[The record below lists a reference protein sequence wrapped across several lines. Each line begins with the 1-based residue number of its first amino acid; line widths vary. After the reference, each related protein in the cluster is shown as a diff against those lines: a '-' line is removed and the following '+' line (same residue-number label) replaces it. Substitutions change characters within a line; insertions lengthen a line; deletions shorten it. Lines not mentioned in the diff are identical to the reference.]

1 MTFLW
6 GAKVENIMKKA
17 IFMLFLLGFFL
28 FVFFCNFGRKSCNK
42 SPKALKRNSFD
53 PKHCFLGL
61 LSHFLCKSL
70 VIEGLIS
77 KQFSQTISFFL
88 SKLRVKR
95 LESKITR
102 QIPQS
107 TYQKL

>member
-6 GAKVENIMKKA
+6 GAKVESIMKKA
-17 IFMLFLLGFFL
+17 TFMLFLLFFFL
-28 FVFFCNFGRKSCNK
+28 NFGRSCNK
-42 SPKALKRNSFD
+42 SPKAIKRNSFG

-70 VIEGLIS
+70 VIEELIR
-77 KQFSQTISFFL
+77 KQFSQTIKSFFL
-88 SKLRVKR
+88 NKLHVKR

-107 TYQKL
+107 TYHKL

>member
-1 MTFLW
+1 MTSLW
-6 GAKVENIMKKA
+6 GTKVENFMKKA
-17 IFMLFLLGFFL
+17 IYAAFAG
-28 FVFFCNFGRKSCNK
+28 FFCNFGRKSCNK
-42 SPKALKRNSFD
+42 SPKALKRNSFG

-77 KQFSQTISFFL
+77 KQSSQTISFFL
-88 SKLRVKR
+88 NKLRVKR

-107 TYQKL
+107 TYHKL